1 MESKAD
7 AMELDI
13 NAQAA
18 DIFVLEGDPIVTA
31 THVSPFLRNLCDGF
45 YKFNVFDSHTLR
57 VL

>member
-45 YKFNVFDSHTLR
+45 YKVQRL
-57 VL
+57 